1 MIKKICD
8 LLWKLTSLVEISI
21 EKIYRVLVFNQCQ
34 WLKQYVEFNTQKR
47 TEQEKIATKMEKR
60 CKLMTNSVYG
70 KKKKKTHLKWTSNPN
85 YIWHK
90 IFDND
95 LVAIRKNIVTL
106 TLDKPVYIGMCLLEL
121 SKVLMYEFHYDLSWF
136 DDKMYI
142 QNSGCDGLAL
152 DY

>member
-1 MIKKICD
+1 
-8 LLWKLTSLVEISI
+8 
-21 EKIYRVLVFNQCQ
+21 
-34 WLKQYVEFNTQKR
+34 
-47 TEQEKIATKMEKR
+47 ME
-60 CKLMTNSVYG
+60 
-70 KKKKKTHLKWTSNPN
+70 KKKKKKNHLKWTSNPN

>member
-1 MIKKICD
+1 MPMTKTIRWIQHTKK
-8 LLWKLTSLVEISI
+8 
-21 EKIYRVLVFNQCQ
+21 N
-34 WLKQYVEFNTQKR
+34 R
-47 TEQEKIATKMEKR
+47 TRK
-60 CKLMTNSVYG
+60 NSNKDG
-70 KKKKKTHLKWTSNPN
+70 KALQINDQFRIWKKKKKTHLKWTSNPN

>member
-60 CKLMTNSVYG
+60 CKLITNSV
-70 KKKKKTHLKWTSNPN
+70 SNPN

-106 TLDKPVYIGMCLLEL
+106 TLDKPVCIGMCLLEL

>member
-1 MIKKICD
+1 MPMTKTICWIQHTKKNRTRKNSNKDEKALQIND
-8 LLWKLTSLVEISI
+8 QFRIWK
-21 EKIYRVLVFNQCQ
+21 KP
-34 WLKQYVEFNTQKR
+34 
-47 TEQEKIATKMEKR
+47 
-60 CKLMTNSVYG
+60 
-70 KKKKKTHLKWTSNPN
+70 KKYHLKWTSKSN

-90 IFDND
+90 IFDNY

-142 QNSGCDGLAL
+142 QNSGWDGLAL